1 MRTRFIIDAVVQ
13 QTTILIAELATAAGV
28 RAPLSHVA
36 NQVFLELARAI
47 EAQGVP
53 RKIAADMFGLALR
66 SYQLKVQRLEESATD
81 RERSLW
87 EAVYA
92 FVRDGQLVSRAEVLQ
107 RFRHDD
113 GASVRS
119 ILNDLVETGLVFQ
132 TGSGHGAAYRAAS
145 DEEMA
150 VMASKVDSEALRWVI
165 WLTLYRTGPM
175 SPADLSEKFGVEVD
189 VVRDALEELEND
201 GVAQPDE
208 AGLYRCDRCHIP
220 VEESAGWGAAVIDH
234 HRAMVVAMGMKLKER
249 LNPTL
254 PADVVGGSTYS
265 FDVYEGHPFEEEAM
279 GLLASIRQQ
288 LSDLR
293 ARVCDHNDRVG
304 RKEIERKI
312 TFYFGQSV
320 VGVDDGVEVE
330 AQGE

>member
-1 MRTRFIIDAVVQ
+1 MQTRFIIDAVVQ

-36 NQVFLELARAI
+36 NQVFLELAHAI

-53 RKIAADMFGLALR
+53 RKVAADMFGLALR

-81 RERSLW
+81 RDRSLW

-92 FVRDGQLVSRAEVLQ
+92 FVGEGTLHSRAEILT

-150 VMASKVDSEALRWVI
+150 AMASKVDAQAARWVI
-165 WLTLYRTGPM
+165 WVTLYRSGAM
-175 SPADLSEKFGVEVD
+175 SMKGLASALNLDEESTAG
-189 VVRDALEELEND
+189 ALELLVNEGIASTND
-201 GVAQPDE
+201 DGDYQCE
-208 AGLYRCDRCHIP
+208 RCHIP
-220 VEESAGWGAAVIDH
+220 VGETAGWGAAVIDH
-234 HRAMVVAMGMKLKER
+234 FRALVVAMGIKLREQQ
-249 LNPTL
+249 NPTL
-254 PADVVGGSTYS
+254 PAEIIGGSTYS
-265 FDVYEGHPFEEEAM
+265 FDLYDGHPEEKEVL
-279 GLLASIRQQ
+279 GLLATTRERLSKIRG
-288 LSDLR
+288 
-293 ARVCDHNDRVG
+293 RVSAHNDTVG
-304 RKEIERKI
+304 RSKIERKI

-320 VGVDDGVEVE
+320 VGVDEPST
-330 AQGE
+330 